1 MNVIYVIIIV
11 VLIVSFITGIVIT
24 LFEVKKRKEYELKGK
39 IEVEENPSE
48 VIENEINSME
58 KTSTLELTGNNYNLV
73 TNNDVV
79 ADSNLFE
86 QTLSN
91 DKEKENEL
99 ENFNNEIINDVIDNS
114 EVVTEEVSTEVVVV
128 DDNIQVDV
136 PNEMELPNDNNNVLS
151 EDTIINEIEIPTEVS
166 DNVYE
171 NTEPSTEV
179 FDNDI
184 TEGTFID
191 DLEIPIENTEPS
203 TEAFD
208 DNNLLDV
215 IDNEI
220 VPDNEDFTIQI
231 EEGYTDV
238 DVPVNNKVIKSVAE
252 EVLDFDDDDKINNT
266 NNIVIDNIDNTE
278 KPKDDDYYI
287 PKIISIIDGDALQ

>member
-287 PKIISIIDGDALQ
+287 PKIISIIDGDVLQ